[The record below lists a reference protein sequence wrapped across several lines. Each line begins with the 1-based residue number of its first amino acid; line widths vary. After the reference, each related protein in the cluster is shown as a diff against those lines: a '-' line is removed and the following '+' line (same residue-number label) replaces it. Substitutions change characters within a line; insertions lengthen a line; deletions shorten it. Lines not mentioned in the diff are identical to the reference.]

1 VPRRI
6 VLAALLAL
14 SAAARLAA
22 ADSPFGIN
30 AHAPGG
36 AALGL
41 EFDRVAQAGIG
52 WVRIDF
58 VWALIEPTP
67 DHLDWSAYDAI
78 VAAAEARGLSVLGIL
93 AYTPG
98 WATDAEPLSGPPRSV
113 ADWEDFCFR
122 AARRYRGRVLDWEI
136 WNEPNQKAFWSGTRQ
151 EYIDRI
157 LIPGAAAV
165 HAADSR
171 ARAGGPALAHLE
183 SALWYRWLLEVLQ
196 QAGGQLDF
204 ATHHLYDSDGPA
216 DVTAKL
222 EAPTPFGA
230 DPSLWDLWSPSVKE
244 VLTAANWLGKPFW
257 LDETGWASKK
267 IGETKQ
273 AANLD
278 GLLAGWASGAPGR
291 EWLDKVFVYEL
302 RDGPPEVDPNG
313 FGLLR
318 ADGSPKPAYDAY
330 RNFIT
335 AHTAPPPPPLVLLGG
350 RFAVTVRWRNV
361 ATGATGYGHA
371 LPYSNETGLFWF
383 FDAQNVELIV
393 KALDGR
399 AVNQRYW
406 LFYGALSDVEY
417 WVTVKDQATGAK
429 REYHNPAGTYCGR
442 ADTGAFA
449 GASGSSSSIAAA
461 PALET
466 VSNGAAGCVA
476 DADTLCLRDGRF
488 AVEVD
493 WHVPRDGSS
502 GSGHRV
508 PATDESGYFWF
519 FDAANLELV
528 VKVLDGRAV
537 NGRFW
542 VFYGALSDVEYTLRV
557 TDTQSG
563 KIRQYHNAP
572 GSYCGRADVNA
583 F

>member
-1 VPRRI
+1 VLRRI
-6 VLAALLAL
+6 VFASLLVL
-14 SAAARLAA
+14 SAARLRAG
-22 ADSPFGIN
+22 DSPFGVN

-36 AALGL
+36 AALQL
-41 EFDRVAQAGIG
+41 EFDRVAEAGIG

-58 VWALIEPTP
+58 VWALIETSP
-67 DHLDWSAYDAI
+67 DHFDWSAYDAI

-98 WATDAEPLSGPPRSV
+98 WATDGEPLSGPPRSV

-122 AARRYRGRVLDWEI
+122 AAKRYRGRVRDWEL
-136 WNEPNQKAFWSGTRQ
+136 WNEPNQKSFWGGTRQ
-151 EYIDRI
+151 QYIDWI
-157 LIPGAAAV
+157 LIPGADAV
-165 HAADSR
+165 HAADSG

-183 SALWYRWLLEVLQ
+183 SARWYDWLLEALQ
-196 QAGGQLDF
+196 KAGGKLDF

-244 VLTAANWLGKPFW
+244 VLTAAQWLGKPFW

-273 AANLD
+273 ASNLE

-291 EWLDKVFVYEL
+291 QWLDKIFVYEL

-330 RNFIT
+330 RDFIA
-335 AHTAPPPPPLVLLGG
+335 AHTAPPPPPLELLGG
-350 RFAVTVRWRNV
+350 RFAVSVRWHNV
-361 ATGATGYGHA
+361 ANGETGYGHA
-371 LPYSNETGLFWF
+371 LPYSDETGLFWF

-417 WVTVKDQATGAK
+417 WVTVKDQVTGAK

-449 GASGSSSSIAAA
+449 AASGSPESIAAA
-461 PALET
+461 PPFEADPG
-466 VSNGAAGCVA
+466 GAAACVA

-493 WHVPRDGSS
+493 WHVARDGST
-502 GSGHRV
+502 GRGHRV
-508 PATDESGYFWF
+508 SATDESGYFWF
-519 FDAANLELV
+519 FDPANLELV

-537 NGRFW
+537 NGSFW

-557 TDTQSG
+557 TDTHSG